1 MTDLEIEIEYKKK
14 KPLFER
20 TLDNFQQAISLFLT
34 EKKIHYLSIS
44 GRLKTLES
52 LMEKVERKSY
62 SNPFDDNED
71 FCGIRIIVY
80 YPKDINEV
88 QKIVDKEFDVQ
99 TSFDKGDQLE
109 VNEFGYRSKH
119 SVVKVKK
126 EWLSAPN
133 YRGLEDIKV
142 EIQVRTILMHAW
154 AEIEHKLAYKNK
166 QQVPKELQR
175 QLFRLS
181 AKFEES
187 DEQFQTLKEGIENYR
202 EDVKENV
209 KSKITNS
216 KNIQLNRDS
225 LVALLEFYLPSYPNN
240 PGLTT
245 SLLEELLYRKITFS
259 EAEELLKKIEP
270 LAHELNKEVFPNK
283 DLHLTRATLMSYAL
297 DLFKGYSERS
307 AYTDS
312 RKRIVEK
319 FREKLKNS
327 S

>member
-34 EKKIHYLSIS
+34 DKKIHFLSIS
-44 GRLKTLES
+44 GRLKSLES
-52 LMEKVERKSY
+52 LIEKVERKSY

-119 SVVKVKK
+119 SIVKVKK

-133 YRGLEDIKV
+133 YRGLENIKV

-187 DEQFQTLKEGIENYR
+187 DEQFQTLKESIENYR

-209 KSKITNS
+209 KSKIPNS

-225 LVALLEFYLPSYPNN
+225 LVALLEYYLPNYPNN

-245 SLLEELLYRKITFS
+245 SLLEELLYRKITFT

-270 LAHELNKEVFPNK
+270 LASELNNEVFPNK